1 MIRPAKHEYPVVV
14 RIAAYMVIAAL
25 SLVFLHWAKAVLIP
39 LSFAVIIS
47 MLLYPLCKFLEK
59 NGIPRILAIILT
71 FIIVLGLLTG
81 LIYLLSRQIFGF
93 AQDLPNVADR
103 LNEKMDDLEWFMFK
117 NFNIQIGSSTSLVQN
132 SIQKFMDSGI
142 VFVTGTIST
151 FLEIFNFLG
160 LLPIYV
166 FLILMYRTA
175 FKDFCMFVTPID
187 KHKVVKRVLVQI
199 QKVVQNYVAGLF
211 TVMLIVAILN
221 TTALFIIGVDY
232 AIFFGCF
239 AAMLMVIPYLGMFT
253 GALLAALYSLLTK
266 DSPVTC
272 LAIIGSMLF
281 IQFVEGNFITPKITG
296 NKVSINPLAAVLA
309 LVAGGFMWGM
319 AGLIISLPVV
329 AMLKVI
335 LDNIYSMKHLGFL
348 LGTEIYKGDI
358 QVTRNLKSSKDSK

>member
-1 MIRPAKHEYPVVV
+1 MV
-14 RIAAYMVIAAL
+14 RIAAYMIIAAL
-25 SLVFLHWAKAVLIP
+25 CLVFLHWAKVVLVP
-39 LSFAVIIS
+39 LSFAAIIS

-59 NGIPRILAIILT
+59 NGIPRILAIVLT
-71 FIIVLGLLTG
+71 FIIVLSLLTG
-81 LIYLLSRQIFGF
+81 LIYLLSRQIYSF
-93 AQDLPNVADR
+93 AQNLPNVADS
-103 LNEKMDDLEWFMFK
+103 LNEKLDDLEWFLFK
-117 NFNIQIGSSTSLVQN
+117 NFNIQIGSSTTLVQN
-132 SIQKFMDSGI
+132 SVSKFMDSGI

-151 FLEIFNFLG
+151 FLEVFNFLG

-175 FKDFCMFVTPID
+175 FKDFCMFVTPIE

-239 AAMLMVIPYLGMFT
+239 AALLMVIPYLGMFM

-272 LAIIGSMLF
+272 LTIIGSMLF
-281 IQFVEGNFITPKITG
+281 IQFLEGNFITPKITG

-335 LDNIYSMKHLGFL
+335 LDNIYSLKHLGFL
-348 LGTEIYKGDI
+348 LGTEIYRGDI
-358 QVTRNLKSSKDSK
+358 QYSRNAKG

>member
-1 MIRPAKHEYPVVV
+1 
-14 RIAAYMVIAAL
+14 
-25 SLVFLHWAKAVLIP
+25 
-39 LSFAVIIS
+39 
-47 MLLYPLCKFLEK
+47 
-59 NGIPRILAIILT
+59 
-71 FIIVLGLLTG
+71 
-81 LIYLLSRQIFGF
+81 
-93 AQDLPNVADR
+93 
-103 LNEKMDDLEWFMFK
+103 MDDLERFMFK
-117 NFNIQIGSSTSLVQN
+117 NFNIQIGSSTSLVQ
-132 SIQKFMDSGI
+132 SSVQKFMDSGI

-175 FKDFCMFVTPID
+175 FKDFCMFVTPIE
-187 KHKVVKRVLVQI
+187 KHKIVKRVLVQI
-199 QKVVQNYVAGLF
+199 QKVVQNYIAGLF

-239 AAMLMVIPYLGMFT
+239 AALLMVIPYLGMFM

-272 LAIIGSMLF
+272 LTIIGSMLF

-309 LVAGGFMWGM
+309 LVAGGFIWGM

-358 QVTRNLKSSKDSK
+358 QVTRNLKNSRDTK